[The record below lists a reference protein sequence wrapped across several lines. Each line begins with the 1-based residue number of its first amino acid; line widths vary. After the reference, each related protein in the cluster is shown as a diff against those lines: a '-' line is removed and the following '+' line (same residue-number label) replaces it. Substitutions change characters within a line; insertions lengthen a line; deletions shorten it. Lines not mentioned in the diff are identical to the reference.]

1 MAYDGEVIIKIDGD
15 DSGFKNKLSGLQKAG
30 KAALGA
36 VSAAAAATGT
46 ALAGIGAYAVKVGS
60 DFEAGMSKVQAISG
74 ATGDELAQLETKAKE
89 MGATTKFSATES
101 AKALQYMA
109 MAGWKTQQMVDGLP
123 GIMNLAA
130 ASGEDLASVSDI
142 VTDALT
148 AFGLQASDSAHF
160 ADVLAKASSSSN
172 TNVSM
177 MGATFKYVAPLAGA
191 MGYSIEDTAVAIGLM
206 ANAGIKGEQAGTA
219 LRAMFTRLSS
229 PPKDAAAAIEAL
241 GLKMTDASGKML
253 PLSNVLDQL
262 RKSFSGLSQEEQVA
276 KASALAGQEAM
287 SGLLAIVNASE
298 TDYRKLASAIA
309 DADGAAKEQADTMND
324 NLQGALTLLGS
335 NLEGVG
341 IQIYEGLEEPLKNAV
356 QGVNDNV
363 STLSRS
369 FSNGQLKSSL
379 NTISK
384 QVGNVI
390 TSLSNMAAKAIPKA
404 ITAVSNLC
412 QNGDRLATA
421 LKALSVAFVALK
433 AASTA
438 SAFLKEFHKISLS
451 VTAATAAQTAA
462 LTTKELVVGAL
473 TGKIG
478 LATAAQTAWN
488 AAMTANPIGT
498 VVMAVG
504 ALTAGIA
511 LLVAASEDEITETD
525 RLIEKN
531 NELHS
536 QHEQWLN
543 QQEQKT
549 EACEK
554 AIALSN
560 AETNQLEGYIAS
572 LKRCA
577 DENGKVKDGY
587 QERAA
592 YLTEQINSIIPGA
605 IEMNQE
611 EADSYIKI
619 CDNIDLLI
627 AQKRKEAIM
636 NAYQEKYEEALINVT
651 SAQADL
657 IAKEKEKAAAQEKVT
672 KAQDAYNTAL
682 QAYQDEYSRCGS
694 IAQATEEKLGN
705 TSRALDDA
713 KAAYEGCAQTAS
725 DAREEANRYVDM
737 LNRVNGLELAS
748 TQEEINTAIANMN
761 ASMVAASNANA
772 AEIKKQYDNMVEARD
787 HAIEL
792 LNDPTL
798 PAANRATWE
807 QIARDAQ
814 ANVETLA
821 QAYENAE
828 APITD
833 AMQKSINDGAEAV
846 RQATEGSVASIFQEM
861 GAAVADF
868 SDTVVQS
875 TGDNQE
881 ALAEAVAYLQV
892 SYDAMVAKAAESW
905 SSMSEEQKNAQ
916 LTMLQEL
923 KSKLDEQV
931 RVASDGGLKIA
942 EAAGEGAAR
951 GAYKYPQE
959 IQSIIDQGEEKLNL
973 AGTKTIGS
981 GENFGKGFDEG
992 LKNTI
997 AEILTTV
1004 NNMGTGSTKA
1014 LSAAIDEHS
1023 PARVPRVSGQN
1034 FSKGFELGILDGRSG
1049 VINAAAKVA
1058 QDAVSKA
1065 KSTLQIHSPSRV
1077 MREQVGRMLPM
1088 GMALGIEDGE
1098 PAVHAAIMLLSQRA
1112 FEVAKEE
1119 ASDYKNLGTMYM
1131 DNLTYGIEA
1140 GRDAAISRIV
1150 KWIEDDYA
1158 AFEKRLDDET
1168 DAIVKAKQAQI
1179 KKAGE
1184 AQKDALQA
1192 EIDQIKEDTS
1202 AKKKAYK
1209 EAGNEV
1215 ASTYKTALTTGYDE
1229 ALNAVKKKM
1238 TAITEEAQKQRDA
1251 VLKDQQAMQDKL
1263 AGFGDLFTVSDSG
1276 SLSLGNIEQNIKAVE
1291 RYDAALTA
1299 LSERGVSDEFMSKV
1313 TSLGVEEGTKFAEK
1327 LAQLPDSAF
1336 EKYMGAWQE
1345 QQELAKTV
1353 AEKFYADQLQT
1364 IDDEFTTKIEDAL
1377 EDVPNMLDGVGKDSI
1392 QGMIN
1397 GMYSKSGALSA
1408 AASEIVRRAISAM
1421 QAAADIH
1428 SPSGKTRDKIGKPL
1442 AEGIAVGF
1450 DKQMASVYR
1459 RINST
1464 LQGEIS
1470 RMSEVTKVQAERQA
1484 VQSGPAPVQT
1494 IYKSTHTDRVTK
1506 IGIDERNL
1514 SRFGRELLKVIKL
1527 EEKRTGPSMMKG
1539 GT

>member
-15 DSGFKNKLSGLQKAG
+15 DSGFQNKLSGLQKAG

-36 VSAAAAATGT
+36 VSAAAAATGAT
-46 ALAGIGAYAVKVGS
+46 LAGIGAYAVKVGS

-74 ATGDELAQLETKAKE
+74 ATGDDLAQLKAKAKE

-101 AKALQYMA
+101 AEALQYMA

-160 ADVLAKASSSSN
+160 ADVLAKASSSAN

-177 MGATFKYVAPLAGA
+177 MGETFKYAAPLAGA
-191 MGYSIEDTAVAIGLM
+191 MGYSIEDTALAIGLM
-206 ANAGIKGEQAGTA
+206 ANAGIKGSQAGTA
-219 LRAMFTRLSS
+219 LRSMFTRLAN

-276 KASALAGQEAM
+276 KASAIAGQEAM

-298 TDYRKLASAIA
+298 TDYRNLANAIA
-309 DADGAAKEQADTMND
+309 HADGAAKEQADTMNN

-356 QGVNDNV
+356 QGVNDSVTKISN
-363 STLSRS
+363 SLSS
-369 FSNGQLKSSL
+369 GKLK
-379 NTISK
+379 
-384 QVGNVI
+384 
-390 TSLSNMAAKAIPKA
+390 TSLSTLAKAGGQLVETGTKLAAKVLPKA
-404 ITAVSNLC
+404 INALGYLADHGREVTSVIKGAAVVLGTFKAASVLDRAAKSWKTAS
-412 QNGDRLATA
+412 LAVEAFSIAQTA
-421 LKALSVAFVALK
+421 AKTAT

-438 SAFLKEFHKISLS
+438 SLTAGQAAVGVLTGKLGL
-451 VTAATAAQTAA
+451 AATAQGLLSASMAAAPFTVVAAGAAA
-462 LTTKELVVGAL
+462 LGGA
-473 TGKIG
+473 I
-478 LATAAQTAWN
+478 
-488 AAMTANPIGT
+488 
-498 VVMAVG
+498 AV
-504 ALTAGIA
+504 
-511 LLVAASEDEITETD
+511 VAAASADSRKEMEDY
-525 RLIEKN
+525 
-531 NELHS
+531 
-536 QHEQWLN
+536 
-543 QQEQKT
+543 
-549 EACEK
+549 EARVE
-554 AIALSN
+554 
-560 AETNQLEGYIAS
+560 ETNQKINDLRESQEQLAQTRAENVASVKAQVGAVQNYVAELDSYLE
-572 LKRCA
+572 K
-577 DENGKVKDGY
+577 DGKVQDGY
-587 QERAA
+587 EMRAA
-592 YLTEQINSIIPGA
+592 YLANEINNLIPGA
-605 IEMNQE
+605 IEKREE
-611 EADSYIKI
+611 EAGSYYTIVDGI
-619 CDNIDLLI
+619 NDLILSK
-627 AQKRKEAIM
+627 QKEMLLESMQAE
-636 NAYQEKYEEALINVT
+636 YTEALKNRADAYVALTERQIEQGEVQQHIN
-651 SAQADL
+651 DL
-657 IAKEKEKAAAQEKVT
+657 AARNTELLNAMTEAAQSQEGYATLADGTVVGLEQIGLELENVRTEQELLQQKLDEGSVEVT
-672 KAQDAYNTAL
+672 
-682 QAYQDEYSRCGS
+682 E
-694 IAQATEEKLGN
+694 
-705 TSRALDDA
+705 A
-713 KAAYEGCAQTAS
+713 KAAFDRYNQT
-725 DAREEANRYVDM
+725 
-737 LNRVNGLELAS
+737 LEKITEISAAS
-748 TQEEINTAIANMN
+748 TFE
-761 ASMVAASNANA
+761 
-772 AEIKKQYDNMVEARD
+772 
-787 HAIEL
+787 
-792 LNDPTL
+792 
-798 PAANRATWE
+798 
-807 QIARDAQ
+807 
-814 ANVETLA
+814 
-821 QAYENAE
+821 
-828 APITD
+828 
-833 AMQKSINDGAEAV
+833 
-846 RQATEGSVASIFQEM
+846 EM
-861 GAAVADF
+861 GAAVAGL
-868 SDTVVQS
+868 SDTIVQS

-881 ALAEAVAYLQV
+881 KLAEAVAYLQV
-892 SYDAMVAKAAESW
+892 SYDAMVAKTAEGW
-905 SSMSEEQKNAQ
+905 ASMSEKQKNAQ

-931 RVASDGGLKIA
+931 RAASDGGLKIA

-992 LKNTI
+992 LNNTI

-1004 NNMGTGSTKA
+1004 NNMGTGSTNA

-1023 PARVPRVSGQN
+1023 PSHITRVSGQN

-1058 QDAVSKA
+1058 QDAVNKA
-1065 KSTLQIHSPSRV
+1065 KSTLQIHSPSQV
-1077 MREQVGRMLPM
+1077 MREQVGRMLSM

-1098 PAVHAAIMLLSQRA
+1098 AAVLAAMTLLSQRA
-1112 FEVAKEE
+1112 FEIAKEE
-1119 ASDYKNLGTMYM
+1119 ASDYKQLGTMYM
-1131 DNLTYGIEA
+1131 DNLTYGVEA
-1140 GRDAAISRIV
+1140 GRDAAISRIG

-1168 DAIVKAKQAQI
+1168 DAIVKAKQAQM

-1184 AQKDALQA
+1184 AQKEALQK

-1392 QGMIN
+1392 QGMID

-1421 QAAADIH
+1421 REVADIH
-1428 SPSGKTRDKIGKPL
+1428 SPSRKTRDAVGKPL

-1450 DKQMASVYR
+1450 DRQMADVYR
-1459 RINST
+1459 RVNST
-1464 LQGEIS
+1464 LQGEIT
-1470 RMSEVTKVQAERQA
+1470 RMSGTVKAQAEWQA
-1484 VQSGPAPVQT
+1484 AQSSPVPVQT
-1494 IYKSTHTDRVTK
+1494 IYKSTHTDRVAK

-1527 EEKRTGPSMMKG
+1527 EEKRTGPSMVKG
-1539 GT
+1539 VT